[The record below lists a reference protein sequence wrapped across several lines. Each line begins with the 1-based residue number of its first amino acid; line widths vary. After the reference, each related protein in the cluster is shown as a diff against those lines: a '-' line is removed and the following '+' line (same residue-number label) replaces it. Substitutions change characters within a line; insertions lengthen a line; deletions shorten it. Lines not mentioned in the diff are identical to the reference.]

1 VDLERCL
8 GTLQRVGLIDET
20 ARMPERE
27 YAFHHSLTQE
37 ATYGTILLKG
47 RRELHLRVGE
57 ILEELYADRI
67 EEFAPLLA
75 RHFQEA
81 GDDERT
87 LAYATVAGDSAARL
101 YANVEAVTH
110 YTRAIEAAH
119 RLGIDDETLSQLS
132 LSRGRALELEG
143 P

>member
-1 VDLERCL
+1 
-8 GTLQRVGLIDET
+8 
-20 ARMPERE
+20 MPERE

-37 ATYGTILLKG
+37 ATYGTLLLKG

-57 ILEELYADRI
+57 VLEELYADRI
-67 EEFAPLLA
+67 EEFAPLLT

-87 LAYATVAGDSAARL
+87 LTYATVAGDSAAGL

-110 YTRAIEAAH
+110 YTSAIEAAD
-119 RLGIDDETLSQLS
+119 RLGIGDEALHHLY
-132 LSRGRALELEG
+132 LSRGRASSG
-143 P
+143 GS